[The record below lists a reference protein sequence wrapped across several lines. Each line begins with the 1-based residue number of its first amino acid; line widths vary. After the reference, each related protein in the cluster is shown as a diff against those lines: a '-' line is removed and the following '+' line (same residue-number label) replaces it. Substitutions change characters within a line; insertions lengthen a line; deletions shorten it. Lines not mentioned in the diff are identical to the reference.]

1 MDSLKLFNNISLIV
15 LVLLVAINGYFYYEN
30 NQNEEL
36 YSNLEKVNNDL
47 KNENEILKENEKNIS
62 NTAREQTFNNL
73 LEQANLFVDLVYVQ
87 KVDGYQER
95 KSEAENVMNEE
106 MQDRYFPSDQYNQ
119 TTMESKVINDSYY
132 IENMD
137 MNQKKVDVLIEI
149 DHEID
154 YLESNDKDEST
165 TFIRVTF
172 EKEKEQW
179 TAIKIE
185 DLFTDTDPVS
195 KEKEE
200 KI

>member
-1 MDSLKLFNNISLIV
+1 MDSLKLFKNISLIV

-36 YSNLEKVNNDL
+36 YSNLEKVNSDL

-73 LEQANLFVDLVYVQ
+73 LEQANLFVDLVYIQ

-154 YLESNDKDEST
+154 YLESNDKDKST

-172 EKEKEQW
+172 EKEEEQW

-185 DLFTDTDPVS
+185 DLFTDTDPVD